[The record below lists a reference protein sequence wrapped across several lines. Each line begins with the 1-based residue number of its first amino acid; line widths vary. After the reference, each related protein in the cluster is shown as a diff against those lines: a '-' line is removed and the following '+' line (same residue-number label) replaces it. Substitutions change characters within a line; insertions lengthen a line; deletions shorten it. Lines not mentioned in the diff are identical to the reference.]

1 VDQTK
6 NYELELISVTGL
18 GSTEMEEGGRSNSST
33 SPGPSS
39 ASTTATAAAPS
50 TTPSETPAGE
60 STVGATAD
68 PAIIAGTPAEGKER
82 EEEEEMELSGES
94 GGEEDVEELV
104 RNADGLLYS
113 PSSLK
118 EKAPKNNKGAHS
130 GKIRL
135 SSTGITKK
143 LSNISILPRTDS
155 TNDDVFA
162 GGDRGDPKTKKSV
175 PARIQPDPSKPT
187 GTGSVNSN
195 TIKGGEAGSGSGGG
209 GNAHICKQNKKFSA
223 SVQQC
228 AQS

>member
-1 VDQTK
+1 MD
-6 NYELELISVTGL
+6 
-18 GSTEMEEGGRSNSST
+18 EEGRNNTST
-33 SPGPSS
+33 SPVASS
-39 ASTTATAAAPS
+39 ASTADTAATPG
-50 TTPSETPAGE
+50 TTPTETQAGKQTGGE
-60 STVGATAD
+60 ITD
-68 PAIIAGTPAEGKER
+68 PAIIADTGAGTGNPPAEGKER

-118 EKAPKNNKGAHS
+118 EKAQMIDKGAQS
-130 GKIRL
+130 GKIRQ

-187 GTGSVNSN
+187 GTGSVISN
-195 TIKGGEAGSGSGGG
+195 TIKGGDGGSGSGGG
-209 GNAHICKQNKKFSA
+209 GNAHFCNPN
-223 SVQQC
+223 
-228 AQS
+228 